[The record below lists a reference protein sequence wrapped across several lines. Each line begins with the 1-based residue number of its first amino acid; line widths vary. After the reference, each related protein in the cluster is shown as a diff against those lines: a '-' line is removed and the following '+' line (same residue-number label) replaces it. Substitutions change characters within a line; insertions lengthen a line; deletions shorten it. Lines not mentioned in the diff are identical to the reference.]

1 MWANPC
7 GPVDIELIW
16 VKSECVN
23 IDFEE
28 NFNVRNVCSVSDTQM
43 VKPIWGQ
50 LWVPYGYCMN
60 KPIWACQDFLAH
72 IKPIYA
78 CLLSNSVTVVL

>member
-1 MWANPC
+1 MGAMWANPC

-28 NFNVRNVCSVSDTQM
+28 NSNVRNVCSVSDTQM
-43 VKPIWGQ
+43 TCDLYGQ
-50 LWVPYGYCMN
+50 
-60 KPIWACQDFLAH
+60 
-72 IKPIYA
+72 
-78 CLLSNSVTVVL
+78 TVCGHAYIGFI